1 MNPTSGIATDER
13 LTSANALGNSTCA
26 GITRDENV
34 RLTGVFDVLSTFFLC
49 HSFRGLEEDWLVS
62 GATPELFT
70 ANAVI
75 SSPNIPSCVVAG
87 VGGEEF
93 VGYGAEGMIVHQAQQ
108 HLDLAVVLDFGE
120 SAASDMWTAV
130 HSHLLSTSFSAAL
143 GDLSEIV
150 AAIRERAPM
159 RLSAEVEDLIDRAA
173 EAYGTPEDIDE
184 WARRL
189 VDDVRDRA
197 D

>member
-1 MNPTSGIATDER
+1 MNSTSIIATDEW
-13 LTSANALGNSTCA
+13 LTSANAFGSSTFA
-26 GITRDENV
+26 PDEDV
-34 RLTGVFDVLSTFFLC
+34 RLTGMFDVLSTFSLC
-49 HSFRGLEEDWLVS
+49 RRFRRLEEDWLVS
-62 GATPELFT
+62 EATPELFT

-75 SSPNIPSCVVAG
+75 SSPNIRSCVVAG
-87 VGGEEF
+87 VGGVGF

-108 HLDLAVVLDFGE
+108 HPDFAVTLDYSE

-130 HSHLLSTSFSAAL
+130 LSRLSSTSFSAAL

-150 AAIRERAPM
+150 TAIRECAPM
-159 RLSAEVEDLIDRAA
+159 RLSSDVEDLIDRAA
-173 EAYGTPEDIDE
+173 EAYGPPEDIDE

-189 VDDVRDRA
+189 VEDIRDRA